1 MSVIIVG
8 GGMTGATLALA
19 ISRLTHGTLPVHL
32 IEATAP
38 EEQAHPGFD
47 ARAIALA
54 EGTCQHLARIGIWQH
69 IAPCATPITSV
80 HVSDRGHAGFVTLEA
95 QDYRV
100 DALGHVVELH
110 EVGQRLFSLLR
121 RAPGVTLHCPDRVSD
136 FTRSEKGVS
145 VTLESGKTLQGSLL
159 VAADG
164 SRSALAAQCGIG
176 WQQTPYHQV
185 ALIANV
191 TTSLAGQGRAFERFT
206 EHGPLA
212 LLPMSQGRYSL
223 VWCHPLEKRDEVMAW
238 SDERFCHELQSAFG
252 WRLGRIVHT
261 GTRNAYPLTLTTAS
275 SPVSHRV
282 VLVGNAAQTLH
293 PIAGQ
298 GFNLGM
304 RDVMSLAETLADARA
319 ENSDIGAYPVLRGYQ
334 QRRQS
339 DKEATIGVTDGLV
352 QLFANRLSPLVAGR
366 NAGLMAMELFTPA
379 RDVLAQRTLGWVA
392 Q

>member
-38 EEQAHPGFD
+38 EAQAHPGFD

-69 IAPCATPITSV
+69 IAQCATPITTV

-136 FTRSEKGVS
+136 FTRSEEGVS
-145 VTLESGKTLQGSLL
+145 VTLESGKTLQGNLL

-176 WQQTPYHQV
+176 WQQTPYHQAAV
-185 ALIANV
+185 IANV
-191 TTSLAGQGRAFERFT
+191 TTSVAGQGRAFERFT

-261 GTRNAYPLTLTTAS
+261 GTRNAYPLALTTAS
-275 SPVSHRV
+275 SPVSHSV
-282 VLVGNAAQTLH
+282 ALVGNAAQTLH

-319 ENSDIGAYPVLRGYQ
+319 ENTDIGSWSVLHGYQ

-352 QLFANRLSPLVAGR
+352 QLFANRWSPLVAGR

-392 Q
+392 R